1 MRRRFVDGGGRWVLG
16 VGENRADGDQRLVT
30 GDLLKD
36 ASVACCWDPRL
47 APRGEK
53 PGDDLRLRL

>member
-1 MRRRFVDGGGRWVLG
+1 MLG